1 MAKGS
6 HRRPEKGRKKNSK
19 ISDEIKDLQRIK
31 DREKSSRKSKDFV
44 RQMRGKKWSE
54 DEYDEELEDE
64 VV

>member
-6 HRRPEKGRKKNSK
+6 HRRPEKGKKRNSK
-19 ISDEIKDLQRIK
+19 ISDDIKDLQRIRN
-31 DREKSSRKSKDFV
+31 REKASRKSKNFV

-54 DEYDEELEDE
+54 DEYEEDLEDE